1 MKINSI
7 CINNYIF
14 KKKNLWIFLDE
25 DRIFEELAFL
35 KSLPSKKAIG
45 VVVRT
50 KNKKTL
56 YKKAK
61 LISKVCRMKRYK
73 LVITSNPQIAMA
85 VGAYGVHFSRKTKN
99 IRFFK
104 KLFYSCSYHGFPDKR
119 RALNLKAK
127 SIFISPLFKTTSSSK
142 KKPLGLT
149 RLLFFSRSL
158 KCDIGVLGGVNNKN
172 IFSLR
177 NKQIKHIG
185 GVSLFF

>member
-7 CINNYIF
+7 FMKNYIS
-14 KKKNLWIFLDE
+14 KGKNLWVFFDE
-25 DRIFEELAFL
+25 ERIFDEVAFL
-35 KSLPSKKAIG
+35 KSLPSNKVAG

-56 YKKAK
+56 YKKTK
-61 LISKVCRMKRYK
+61 LISKICRMKRYK
-73 LVITSNPQIAMA
+73 LVVSSNPQIAMA

-99 IRFFK
+99 IRLFK
-104 KLFYSCSYHGFPDKR
+104 KLFYSCSYHGFSDKR
-119 RALNLKAK
+119 RAQNLKVK
-127 SIFISPLFKTTSSSK
+127 SVFISPLFKTTSSSK